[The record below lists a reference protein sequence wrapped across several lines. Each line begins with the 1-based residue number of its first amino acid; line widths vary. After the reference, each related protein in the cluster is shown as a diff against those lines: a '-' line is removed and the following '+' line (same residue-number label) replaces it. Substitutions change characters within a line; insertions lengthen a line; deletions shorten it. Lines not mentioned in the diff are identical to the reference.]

1 MALTNNYLIQ
11 AQQAKN
17 RFATYDQEK
26 LIAKL
31 QLHHDEAYLY
41 PTLFSEPY
49 RIHRE
54 TGDIDRK
61 TEEGWVDANSFG
73 EVMVLLDL
81 VCDSRK
87 DRFVTGRWK
96 NMTDFGLMFHKN
108 LMEGKADPFAEKFQA
123 DPQGFR
129 KACEMLKGVP
139 FPQGDIAY
147 TLEVFDGLCLT
158 LQLWFGDEDFP
169 AGLRFL
175 WDENALMYIKY
186 ETMHFAKGLLLEKLG
201 QLQTKT
207 SSQ

>member
-1 MALTNNYLIQ
+1 MARTDNYRIQ
-11 AQQAKN
+11 AQQAKDL
-17 RFATYDQEK
+17 FTTYDQEK

-31 QLHHDEAYLY
+31 KLKHDEVYLY
-41 PTLFSEPY
+41 PVMFSEIY

-61 TEEGWVDANSFG
+61 TENGWVDANSFG

-81 VCDSRK
+81 VCDSRV
-87 DRFVTGRWK
+87 DRFVSGKWK
-96 NMTDFGLMFHKN
+96 NMTDFGLMFHRN
-108 LMEGKADPFAEKFQA
+108 LTENRADPWVNKFEA
-123 DPQGFR
+123 DPEGFR
-129 KACEMLKGVP
+129 KACEFFKGVP

-175 WDENALMYIKY
+175 WDENATMYLKY
-186 ETMHFAKGLLLEKLG
+186 ETMHFAKGMLLQKIEERM
-201 QLQTKT
+201 
-207 SSQ
+207 

>member
-1 MALTNNYLIQ
+1 MHLTNNYLIQ

-17 RFATYDQEK
+17 CFTTYDQDR

-31 QLHHDEAYLY
+31 KLPHDETYLY
-41 PTLFSEPY
+41 PTMFSETY

-61 TEEGWVDANSFG
+61 TESGWVDANSFG

-81 VCDSRK
+81 TCDSRE
-87 DRFVTGRWK
+87 DRFVTGKWK
-96 NMTDFGLMFHKN
+96 NMTDFGLMFHRN
-108 LMEGKADPFAEKFQA
+108 LTEGRKDPWADKFESN
-123 DPQGFR
+123 PEGFR
-129 KACEMLKGVP
+129 KACESFRGVP

-147 TLEVFDGLCLT
+147 TLEVFDGLRLT

-175 WDENALMYIKY
+175 WDENALMYLKY
-186 ETMHFAKGLLLEKLG
+186 ETMHFAKGMLLEKLEERM
-201 QLQTKT
+201 
-207 SSQ
+207 